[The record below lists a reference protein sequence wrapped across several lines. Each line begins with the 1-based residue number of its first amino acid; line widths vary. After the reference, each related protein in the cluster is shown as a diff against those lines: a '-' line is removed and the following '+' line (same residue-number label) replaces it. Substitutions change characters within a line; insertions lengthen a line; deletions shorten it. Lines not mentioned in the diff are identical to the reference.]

1 MIYDQYCSC
10 KEYVTNFEIGLEF
23 AEIIAGFSLE
33 VSFSIFLYIYV
44 SSDAVTIILITIF
57 TCRCAANCCA

>member
-1 MIYDQYCSC
+1 MTLYKWYDQYCSG

-33 VSFSIFLYIYV
+33 VSFSIFFIYLCKLWR
-44 SSDAVTIILITIF
+44 SDNHF
-57 TCRCAANCCA
+57 DYDFYM